1 MDDELL
7 ILHEGR
13 PGRPEGRLEKSLR
26 AALGG
31 RAVRMVREGEAL
43 ENRRVLFAF
52 SLPENGV
59 SAGLWGFLGWL
70 RDHRGCLCGSVGG
83 VVIDGDVTINGS
95 LTTQGGT
102 VNLN

>member
-26 AALGG
+26 AALDG

-52 SLPENGV
+52 SLPGNGV
-59 SAGLWGFLGWL
+59 NTGLWEAWSSPGPGTFTP
-70 RDHRGCLCGSVGG
+70 RPP
-83 VVIDGDVTINGS
+83 
-95 LTTQGGT
+95 GGT
-102 VNLN
+102 